1 MPAVGIGYHDRMEG
15 LSPEFWPLVLVGFAA
30 QLIDGALGMAYG
42 VSASAFL
49 TTMGHPP
56 AFVSA
61 TVHAAEVVT
70 TGASGLSHAW
80 FKNLDRQIFFKLVLP
95 GMVGGAVGAWLL
107 GNLDGDLLKPF
118 VWLYLL
124 GAGILL
130 LRRASQASEP
140 RLARAPSHALGG
152 VAGFLD
158 AIGGGGWGTV
168 TTPTLIARGVP
179 PRYAIGTANAA
190 EFFVTLTISITFLF
204 TFDWRRYDL
213 VVALLG
219 GGVLAA
225 PLGAWVAKHV
235 PPRFA
240 MLAIGLLV
248 IGLAINGLVLVALR

>member
-1 MPAVGIGYHDRMEG
+1 MEG

-80 FKNLDRQIFFKLVLP
+80 FKNLDRKIFFKLVLP
-95 GMVGGAVGAWLL
+95 GMVGGALGAWLL
-107 GNLDGDLLKPF
+107 GTLDGDLLKPF
-118 VWLYLL
+118 VWTYLL
-124 GAGILL
+124 LTGILL
-130 LRRASQASEP
+130 LRRASRPSEP
-140 RLARAPSHALGG
+140 QLARAPSHALGG
-152 VAGFLD
+152 IAGFLD
-158 AIGGGGWGTV
+158 AVGGGGWGTV

-204 TFDWRRYDL
+204 TFDWRRFDL
-213 VVALLG
+213 VIALLG

-225 PLGAWVAKHV
+225 PLGALIAKHV
-235 PPRFA
+235 APRLA

-248 IGLAINGLVLVALR
+248 VGLAINGLVLALR

>member
-1 MPAVGIGYHDRMEG
+1 
-15 LSPEFWPLVLVGFAA
+15 
-30 QLIDGALGMAYG
+30 
-42 VSASAFL
+42 
-49 TTMGHPP
+49 
-56 AFVSA
+56 
-61 TVHAAEVVT
+61 
-70 TGASGLSHAW
+70 
-80 FKNLDRQIFFKLVLP
+80 
-95 GMVGGAVGAWLL
+95 
-107 GNLDGDLLKPF
+107 
-118 VWLYLL
+118 
-124 GAGILL
+124 
-130 LRRASQASEP
+130 
-140 RLARAPSHALGG
+140 LARAPSHALGG

-240 MLAIGLLV
+240 MITIGLLV

>member
-1 MPAVGIGYHDRMEG
+1 MDG

-80 FKNLDRQIFFKLVLP
+80 FKNLDRKIFFKLVLP
-95 GMVGGAVGAWLL
+95 GMVGGAFGAWLL
-107 GNLDGDLLKPF
+107 GTLDGDLLKPF
-118 VWLYLL
+118 VWTYLL
-124 GAGILL
+124 LTGILL
-130 LRRASQASEP
+130 LRRASRPSEP
-140 RLARAPSHALGG
+140 QLARAPSHALGG
-152 VAGFLD
+152 IAGFLD
-158 AIGGGGWGTV
+158 AVGGGGWGTV

-204 TFDWRRYDL
+204 TFDWRRFDL
-213 VVALLG
+213 VIALLG

-225 PLGAWVAKHV
+225 PLGAWIAKHV
-235 PPRFA
+235 APRLA

-248 IGLAINGLVLVALR
+248 VGLAINGLVVALR

>member
-1 MPAVGIGYHDRMEG
+1 MEG

-61 TVHAAEVVT
+61 TVHAAEVFT
-70 TGASGLSHAW
+70 TGASGMSHAW

-95 GMVGGAVGAWLL
+95 GMAGGALGAWLL

-124 GAGILL
+124 ATGILL
-130 LRRASQASEP
+130 LRRASRPSEP
-140 RLARAPSHALGG
+140 QLARAPSHALGG
-152 VAGFLD
+152 IAGFLD

-204 TFDWRRYDL
+204 TFDWRRFDL
-213 VVALLG
+213 VIALLG

-225 PLGAWVAKHV
+225 PLGALIAKHV
-235 PPRFA
+235 APRLA

-248 IGLAINGLVLVALR
+248 VGLAINGLVLALR

>member
-1 MPAVGIGYHDRMEG
+1 MEG

-42 VSASAFL
+42 ISASAFL

-95 GMVGGAVGAWLL
+95 GMVGGALGAWLL
-107 GNLDGDLLKPF
+107 GTLDGDLLKPF
-118 VWLYLL
+118 VWTYLL
-124 GAGILL
+124 LTGVLL
-130 LRRASQASEP
+130 LRRASRSSEP
-140 RLARAPSHALGG
+140 QLARAPSHALGG
-152 VAGFLD
+152 IAGFLD
-158 AIGGGGWGTV
+158 AVGGGGWGTV

-179 PRYAIGTANAA
+179 PRYAIGTTNAA

-204 TFDWRRYDL
+204 TFDWRRFDL

-219 GGVLAA
+219 GGVIAA
-225 PLGAWVAKHV
+225 PLGAWIAKHV
-235 PPRFA
+235 PPRLA
-240 MLAIGLLV
+240 MTGIGLLV
-248 IGLAINGLVLVALR
+248 VGLAINGLWLASR

>member
-1 MPAVGIGYHDRMEG
+1 VEG

-42 VSASAFL
+42 ISASAFL

-95 GMVGGAVGAWLL
+95 GMVGGALGAWLL
-107 GNLDGDLLKPF
+107 GTLDGDLLKPF
-118 VWLYLL
+118 VWTYLL
-124 GAGILL
+124 LTGVLL
-130 LRRASQASEP
+130 LRRASRSSEP
-140 RLARAPSHALGG
+140 QLARAPSHALGG
-152 VAGFLD
+152 IAGFLD
-158 AIGGGGWGTV
+158 AVGGGGWGTV

-179 PRYAIGTANAA
+179 PRYAIGTTNAA

-204 TFDWRRYDL
+204 TFDWDRFDL
-213 VVALLG
+213 VIALLG
-219 GGVLAA
+219 GGVIAA
-225 PLGAWVAKHV
+225 PVGAWVAKHV
-235 PPRFA
+235 PPRAA
-240 MLAIGLLV
+240 MIAIGLLI
-248 IGLAINGLVLVALR
+248 IGLSINGLILIAR

>member
-1 MPAVGIGYHDRMEG
+1 MEWFAEG
-15 LSPEFWPLVLVGFAA
+15 LSPEFWPLVVVGFVA

-49 TTMGHPP
+49 ATLGHPP

-80 FKNLDRQIFFKLVLP
+80 FRNLDRQVFLKLVLP

-107 GNLDGDLLKPF
+107 GELEGSALRPF
-118 VWLYLL
+118 VWSYLL
-124 GAGILL
+124 LTGILL
-130 LRRASQASEP
+130 LRRAYRRAEP
-140 RLARAPSHALGG
+140 QLARAPSHALGG
-152 VAGFLD
+152 IAGFLD

-168 TTPTLIARGVP
+168 TTPTLIARGMT

-190 EFFVTLTISITFLF
+190 EFFVTLSISITFLF
-204 TFDWRRYDL
+204 TFDWQRYDL
-213 VVALLG
+213 VIALLA

-225 PLGAWVAKHV
+225 PIGALVAKV
-235 PPRFA
+235 LPPRPA
-240 MLAIGLLV
+240 MIAVGVLVMALSVNGLLQWWW
-248 IGLAINGLVLVALR
+248 G

>member
-1 MPAVGIGYHDRMEG
+1 
-15 LSPEFWPLVLVGFAA
+15 
-30 QLIDGALGMAYG
+30 
-42 VSASAFL
+42 
-49 TTMGHPP
+49 MGHPP

-240 MLAIGLLV
+240 MITIGLLV

>member
-1 MPAVGIGYHDRMEG
+1 MEG

-42 VSASAFL
+42 ISASAFL

-95 GMVGGAVGAWLL
+95 GMVGGALGTWLL
-107 GNLDGDLLKPF
+107 GTLDGDLLKPF
-118 VWLYLL
+118 VWTYLL
-124 GAGILL
+124 LTGVLL
-130 LRRASQASEP
+130 LRRASRSSEP
-140 RLARAPSHALGG
+140 QLARAPSHALGG
-152 VAGFLD
+152 IAGFLD
-158 AIGGGGWGTV
+158 AVGGGGWGTV

-179 PRYAIGTANAA
+179 PRYAIGTTNAA

-204 TFDWRRYDL
+204 TFDWRRFDL

-219 GGVLAA
+219 GGVIAA
-225 PLGAWVAKHV
+225 PLGAWIAKHV
-235 PPRFA
+235 PPRLA
-240 MLAIGLLV
+240 MTGIGLLV
-248 IGLAINGLVLVALR
+248 VGLAINGLWLALR